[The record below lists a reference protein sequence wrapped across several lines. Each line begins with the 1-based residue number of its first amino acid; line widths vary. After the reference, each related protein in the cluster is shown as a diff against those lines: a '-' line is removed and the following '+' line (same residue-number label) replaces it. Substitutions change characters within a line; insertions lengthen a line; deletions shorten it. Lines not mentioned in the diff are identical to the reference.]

1 MVSNALICFQW
12 KRNALIVAVVLNFQ
26 PSCPFAKRVSL
37 ALLVK
42 SAPCG
47 GCTQLSWGGSAL
59 KILLVE
65 DSAIDRHV
73 ITQHLKSWGFKVSVA
88 TSGTR
93 ARKILEGRDAPRLV
107 LLDWMLPD
115 MDGVQL
121 CRDLRNR
128 GANEPYVYVVMVTA
142 KEKKNDLLKAME
154 AGADDYLVKPV
165 DGTELK
171 ARLLAGR
178 RIVDLHEQL
187 LLAGEFLRFAAT
199 HDPLTGLWNRG
210 EILSFLRRE
219 LVRADRERRPLAV
232 VIVDVDH
239 FKKLNDTF
247 GHLAGDSVL
256 KEIGKR
262 LQSGVRV
269 YDGIGRYGGE
279 EFLLVLPGCDLKP
292 ATGRAESLRSL
303 VSERPITASSAEVT
317 VTVSLGVTVTL
328 CSSDGNL
335 EEVLQR
341 ADAALYD
348 AKARGR
354 NRIETVSKASSAVE
368 RHAAEEKSRKRGRSR
383 GREAGSRGKKSA

>member
-1 MVSNALICFQW
+1 M
-12 KRNALIVAVVLNFQ
+12 
-26 PSCPFAKRVSL
+26 
-37 ALLVK
+37 
-42 SAPCG
+42 
-47 GCTQLSWGGSAL
+47 

-73 ITQHLKSWGFKVSVA
+73 ITKHLKSWGFKVSVA
-88 TSGTR
+88 TSGAR
-93 ARKILEGRDAPRLV
+93 ARQILGGRDAPRLV

-115 MDGVQL
+115 IDGIQL

-142 KEKKNDLLKAME
+142 REKKNDLLKAME

-165 DGTELK
+165 DSIELK

-219 LVRADRERRPLAV
+219 LVRADRERRPLAI
-232 VIVDVDH
+232 VIIDVDH

-292 ATGRAESLRSL
+292 ATSRAESLRSL
-303 VSERPITASSAEVT
+303 VSDRPITVSSTEVT

-341 ADAALYD
+341 ADAALYE
-348 AKARGR
+348 AKAKGR
-354 NRIETVSKASSAVE
+354 NRVEAVSKASGTVE
-368 RHAAEEKSRKRGRSR
+368 RHAAEGKSRKRGKVT
-383 GREAGSRGKKSA
+383 GAAKQ

>member
-1 MVSNALICFQW
+1 M
-12 KRNALIVAVVLNFQ
+12 
-26 PSCPFAKRVSL
+26 
-37 ALLVK
+37 
-42 SAPCG
+42 
-47 GCTQLSWGGSAL
+47 

-73 ITQHLKSWGFKVSVA
+73 ITNHLKSWGFKVSVA
-88 TSGTR
+88 TTGAR

-115 MDGVQL
+115 IDGIQL

-142 KEKKNDLLKAME
+142 REKKNDLLRAME

-165 DGTELK
+165 DSIELK

-219 LVRADRERRPLAV
+219 LVRADRERRPLAI

-292 ATGRAESLRSL
+292 AAGRAESLRSL
-303 VSERPITASSAEVT
+303 VSDRPITVSSTEVT

-328 CSSDGNL
+328 CSSDGNP

-341 ADAALYD
+341 ADAALYE
-348 AKARGR
+348 AKAKGR
-354 NRIETVSKASSAVE
+354 NRVEAVSKASGTVGS
-368 RHAAEEKSRKRGRSR
+368 HAAEEKLRKLGAAVVARSS
-383 GREAGSRGKKSA
+383 GSSA

>member
-1 MVSNALICFQW
+1 
-12 KRNALIVAVVLNFQ
+12 
-26 PSCPFAKRVSL
+26 
-37 ALLVK
+37 
-42 SAPCG
+42 
-47 GCTQLSWGGSAL
+47 L

-115 MDGVQL
+115 VDGIQL
-121 CRDLRNR
+121 CRDLRRR

-142 KEKKNDLLKAME
+142 REKKKDLLKAME

-165 DGTELK
+165 DSIELK

-178 RIVDLHEQL
+178 RIVGLHEQL
-187 LLAGEFLRFAAT
+187 LLAGDFLRFAAT

-210 EILSFLRRE
+210 EILNFLRRE
-219 LVRADRERRPLAV
+219 LVRADRERRPLAI

-292 ATGRAESLRSL
+292 ATARAESLRSL
-303 VSERPITASSAEVT
+303 VSDKPITVSSTEVT
-317 VTVSLGVTVTL
+317 VTVSLGVTAL
-328 CSSDGNL
+328 CSSDGTL

-341 ADAALYD
+341 ADAAMYE
-348 AKARGR
+348 AKAKGR
-354 NRIETVSKASSAVE
+354 NRVEGISKASKTVASHAVE
-368 RHAAEEKSRKRGRSR
+368 DKSRQ
-383 GREAGSRGKKSA
+383 RGKITSREVAARIIRR